1 MDDPATLPLVPI
13 APSAAPRARKPSHP
27 RAPTLAHLGWRL
39 LGGAA
44 ALFAVLVSLW
54 LWSSWENV
62 RRTQQDRTQLTATLL
77 ALNADTTFLRIQ
89 DDLQQLGDVLQSRGV
104 PNDPVGMAAALEN
117 FKEHHPGFGGASVI
131 LPNGQIVMSTAGSKV
146 GALPNVMVNPAYAD
160 YRQDFAQTLVSQG
173 LSIGRPQYGLLL
185 GQWFIPLRYPVR
197 TASGDVQFVVQT
209 SLLLN
214 HQQALWR
221 GLSLRRDVAMGLLR
235 DDGWLISRY
244 PAPGGDGSV
253 YRTQTTGAL
262 MQALARHGATGTG
275 VYTGLTVDGQEREG
289 AWARLQ
295 NFPMVAFLS
304 YPHSAIVA
312 MWWRQVR
319 LPFLLLASAMVLLL
333 ALYNW
338 LMRHFMRRMLR
349 IRKQMD
355 FVRAEE
361 LHSSGV
367 AEIDA
372 LLRKLVRSRE
382 QARRLARNREKTL
395 LKAAQAGTYTRT
407 AHNGVLVAVD
417 SSFARMLHRP
427 ARKLIGREWDEL
439 FTTAGGPH
447 TGDASATESGRR
459 LVWTRG
465 ADGGTVWLSLAEH
478 AEMTAQ
484 GQKVLH
490 GLAID
495 VSERENLLRAVERQ
509 SQRLQTLWELA
520 AGASEDPLHAD
531 AIDPIARMLAQG
543 RDALGLQAAI
553 ICLRLDEQCH
563 MLYVQDVHNRFRQG
577 QTLSSSHPLCACDDE
592 SDGSL
597 WIADT
602 SRYPGL
608 AGISGVG
615 SVIRLPLTQAHQTLG
630 CLLLLG
636 DAPQG
641 DHFDPAD
648 CQYAELLA
656 AWFARVLYDRN
667 QRDSLLSQAYT
678 DGLTG
683 LLNRRAAQLRMDE
696 ALQAMRRGGAS
707 FSVALCDLDHFKLV
721 NDECGH
727 SAGDAVLRQMATTLR
742 QGAPRGGWVARW
754 GGEEFLIM
762 LPGMNTAAAAAAMDI
777 LRSRVSQRPFL
788 VSERSLHITLSI
800 GIGTLQGPQ
809 DEIVRV
815 LTEADDSLYEAKR
828 QGRNRVIAM
837 R

>member
-1 MDDPATLPLVPI
+1 MAD
-13 APSAAPRARKPSHP
+13 
-27 RAPTLAHLGWRL
+27 LGWRL

-54 LWSSWENV
+54 LWSSWENM
-62 RRTQQDRTQLTATLL
+62 RREQEERTQLTATLL
-77 ALNADTTFLRIQ
+77 AVNADTTFLRIR
-89 DDLQQLGDVLQSRGV
+89 DDLQQLGDVLQSVGA
-104 PNDPVGMAAALEN
+104 PHNPVGMAAALEN
-117 FKEHHPGFGGASVI
+117 FKAHHPGLGGASVI
-131 LPNGQIVMSTAGSKV
+131 LPDGQIALTTAGPK
-146 GALPNVMVNPAYAD
+146 GGELPNVMVSPGYAD
-160 YRQDFAQTLVSQG
+160 YRQDFALALVTQG

-185 GQWFIPLRYPVR
+185 RQWFIPLRYPVR
-197 TASGDVQFVVQT
+197 TAGGDVQFVVQT
-209 SLLLN
+209 SLLLE
-214 HQQALWR
+214 HQQSLWR
-221 GLSLRRDVAMGLLR
+221 GLSLKRDVAMGLLR

-244 PAPGGDGSV
+244 PDAGGAGWV
-253 YRTQTTGAL
+253 YRTRVTGAL
-262 MQALARHGATGTG
+262 MQELARGGATGSG
-275 VYTGLTVDGQEREG
+275 VYTGLTVDGQQRDG

-295 NFPMVAFLS
+295 NFPVVAFLS
-304 YPHSAIVA
+304 YPRSAIVA

-319 LPFLLLASAMVLLL
+319 LPFFLLAGTLVLLL
-333 ALYNW
+333 ALYKGF
-338 LMRHFMRRMLR
+338 MRHFVRRMVR
-349 IRKQMD
+349 IRKQME

-382 QARRLARNREKTL
+382 QMRRFARNREKTL
-395 LKAAQAGTYTRT
+395 LKAAQAGTYTRM

-439 FTTAGGPH
+439 FTTAAAENA
-447 TGDASATESGRR
+447 GDVSAMAMDSGRR

-465 ADGGTVWLSLAEH
+465 SNGGTVWLSLAEH
-478 AEMTAQ
+478 AEMTPQ

-509 SQRLQTLWELA
+509 SHRLQTLWELA
-520 AGASEDPLHAD
+520 AGASEDPTHSD
-531 AIDPIARMLAQG
+531 AADPIARMLAQG

-553 ICLRLDEQCH
+553 ICLRVDEQCH

-577 QTLSSSHPLCACDDE
+577 QTLSANHPLCACDDH

-602 SRYPGL
+602 NRYPGL
-608 AGISGVG
+608 AGIAGVG

-636 DAPQG
+636 DAPQRDG
-641 DHFDPAD
+641 FDPAD

-696 ALQAMRRGGAS
+696 ALQAMRRGGSS

-762 LPGMNTAAAAAAMDI
+762 LPGMNTAAAAAAMDV
-777 LRSRVSQRPFL
+777 LRSRVGQRPFL
-788 VSERSLHITLSI
+788 VSERSLHVTLSI